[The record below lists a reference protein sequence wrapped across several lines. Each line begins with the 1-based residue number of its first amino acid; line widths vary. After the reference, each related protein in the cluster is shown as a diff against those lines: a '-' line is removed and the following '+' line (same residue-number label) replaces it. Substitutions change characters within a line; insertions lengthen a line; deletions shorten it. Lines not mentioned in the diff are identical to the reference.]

1 MSLKRKGVLYTGA
14 QIPLFGL
21 GTWQAQET
29 QVYAAVKTA
38 LVTGYHHLDC
48 AFIYGNEHEIGQAIA
63 ESEVQR
69 EDIFITSKLWNAFHE
84 PQHVEPALDRS
95 LKHLQLE
102 YLDLYLMHWP
112 YAQPF
117 AGFDFQP
124 ITIEQ
129 LEAKGKPP
137 SDANITLIDTWRAME
152 ELVTSGKVKH
162 IGVSNFTIKNL
173 QIILKDCAIRP
184 AVNQVELHPYLPQH
198 ELLAFCKENNIHV
211 TGYAPL
217 GSFGKPRV
225 LEDPTLKNI
234 AEKNNTDV
242 AHVLLAWG
250 QQRGCSVIPK
260 SSSEHHIQSNYQ
272 DIELPQEDMEIID
285 NLPTHKRFFD
295 VFPVFED

>member
-1 MSLKRKGVLYTGA
+1 
-14 QIPLFGL
+14 
-21 GTWQAQET
+21 
-29 QVYAAVKTA
+29 
-38 LVTGYHHLDC
+38 
-48 AFIYGNEHEIGQAIA
+48 
-63 ESEVQR
+63 
-69 EDIFITSKLWNAFHE
+69 
-84 PQHVEPALDRS
+84 
-95 LKHLQLE
+95 
-102 YLDLYLMHWP
+102 
-112 YAQPF
+112 
-117 AGFDFQP
+117 
-124 ITIEQ
+124 
-129 LEAKGKPP
+129 
-137 SDANITLIDTWRAME
+137 ME
-152 ELVTSGKVKH
+152 KLVTSGKVKH

-173 QIILKDCAIRP
+173 QIILKDCVIRP

-217 GSFGKPRV
+217 GSFGEPRV

-272 DIELPQEDMEIID
+272 DIELPQEDMKIID